1 MWGMMKAWQ
10 QQKST
15 VFTLRGFTDANQ
27 EFIVSFPKQLDLL
40 VAKAYVLGF
49 EDLPV
54 RRLTADDDI

>member
-1 MWGMMKAWQ
+1 M
-10 QQKST
+10 
-15 VFTLRGFTDANQ
+15 FTLRGFTDANQ
-27 EFIVSFPKQLDLL
+27 VFIVSFPKQLDLL